1 MKVVSKQ
8 VVSLSSGYF
17 FEFFTLLGLVAIYF
31 KFWRYIRLIKIC
43 QIKPPDLSFLSFLVV
58 FISCYISRYH
68 FFISFYINRY
78 HFSPIFRT
86 SFHIIRKKDFRHK
99 FSFLT
104 DSLNPPP
111 PPPLPKKK
119 KSAKHDESFLLVLP
133 KFCETALFQSVWLF
147 QSYTNFITVIV
158 QKQKL

>member
-111 PPPLPKKK
+111 PSQKKK
-119 KSAKHDESFLLVLP
+119 NPLSMMKV
-133 KFCETALFQSVWLF
+133 FCWCSLSSVKRRFFSQCGYFNHIQIL
-147 QSYTNFITVIV
+147 
-158 QKQKL
+158 